1 MNGAFLRSGLDWEN
15 HENPTGGGGVD
26 DFISWVAAGLQICS
40 DDARPP
46 QPLRN
51 VRTMNRDR
59 RYQKHVLAGV
69 AFGTLAL
76 GGPAAA
82 ADMTLNKNLALKA
95 PVYKA
100 VYDWTGFY
108 IGAHSG
114 YGGGKSNAV
123 LSDPVIT
130 TTDNRFGGIIG
141 GVQAGYNVRLPSGL
155 LLGVEADMTFPSY
168 LLSNFTTS
176 SLTTARSGISE
187 QWDYTG
193 TARGRIGYTSGP
205 WLAYATGG
213 LAWAGERFLNTPAIG
228 DDEKHINLRLG
239 WAAGAG
245 VEYAFAPHWSV
256 RLEYLYSQFDRANVR
271 FPSGIQYNSSLDFQQ
286 IRIGLNRKVDWPG
299 SPGWT
304 PKTALTDAESDRW
317 EIHGQTTYLPQGYP
331 SFRAPYSGPNSL
343 TPAAQAQAT
352 WSNSLFLNAR
362 LWEGGEVYYNPELLQ
377 GFGLNDTVGAAG
389 FPSGEAQKSNFP
401 YPHYNTSRLF
411 LRQTFGF
418 GGEQEELASGPTQL
432 GGKVDVSRLTVQAGK
447 FSVVDVFD
455 GNAYAK
461 DTRKDFMNW
470 SIWAP
475 GAFDY
480 TADKLGLTYG
490 ATAELNQKQWALRGG
505 YFLIDSESNS
515 NNFDTRV
522 FQRGQYVVE
531 LETRYQLFSQPGKLR
546 TIAWL
551 TSANS
556 GSYRDTL
563 NNPAFNLDIS
573 QTRMGRIK
581 YGYVINLE
589 QAVTDDIGLFGR
601 WSWNDGKT
609 EIMAFTDIDASLSL
623 GTSIKGTKW
632 GRPDDVIGLG
642 GAINA
647 LSRDHRD
654 FIAAGGLGVLIG
666 DGALNYRKERILE
679 TYYAYAL
686 TKQLTLT
693 ADYQLITNPAYNAD
707 RGPVHVFSGRFHG
720 EF

>member
-1 MNGAFLRSGLDWEN
+1 MTLFLGWRLAFKSAVMGRDCRS
-15 HENPTGGGGVD
+15 
-26 DFISWVAAGLQICS
+26 
-40 DDARPP
+40 
-46 QPLRN
+46 PLRN
-51 VRTMNRDR
+51 GRPMNRDR

-69 AFGTLAL
+69 ALGALTL
-76 GGPAAA
+76 GGPASA
-82 ADMTLNKNLALKA
+82 ADMALKA

-108 IGAHSG
+108 IGAHTG

-123 LSDPVIT
+123 LSDPAIAT
-130 TTDNRFGGIIG
+130 SDNRFGGIIG

-155 LLGVEADMTFPSY
+155 LLGVEADITFPSY
-168 LLSNFTTS
+168 LLSNFTAS
-176 SLTTARSGISE
+176 SLTTARSGMSE

-193 TARGRIGYTSGP
+193 TARGRIGYASGP

-213 LAWAGERFLNTPAIG
+213 LAWMGERFLNTPAVG
-228 DDEKHINLRLG
+228 DDEKHINVRLG

-256 RLEYLYSQFDRANVR
+256 KLEYLYSQFDRANVH
-271 FPSGIQYNSSLDFQQ
+271 FPSGTQYNSSLDFQQ

-304 PKTALTDAESDRW
+304 PKTALTDTESDRW
-317 EIHGQTTYLPQGYP
+317 EIHGQTTFIGQGYP

-343 TPAAQAQAT
+343 TPASQAQQT
-352 WSNSLFLNAR
+352 WSNSLYLNAR
-362 LWEGGEVYYNPELLQ
+362 LWQGGEVYYNPELLQ

-389 FPSGEAQKSNFP
+389 FPNGEAQKSNFP

-411 LRQTFGF
+411 LRQTFGL
-418 GGEQEELASGPTQL
+418 GGEQEELASSSLQL
-432 GGKVDVSRLTVQAGK
+432 ASKVDVSRLTLQAGK
-447 FSVVDVFD
+447 FSVTDVFD
-455 GNAYAK
+455 GNAYAR
-461 DTRKDFMNW
+461 DPRKDFMNW
-470 SIWAP
+470 SLWSS

-480 TADKLGLTYG
+480 AADKLGLGYG
-490 ATAELNQKQWALRGG
+490 VTAELNQKQWALRTG
-505 YFLIDSESNS
+505 YFLMDAVSNS
-515 NNFDTRV
+515 NSFDTKV
-522 FQRGQYVVE
+522 PQRGEYVVE

-546 TIAWL
+546 TIAWIN
-551 TSANS
+551 SANS

-563 NNPAFNLDIS
+563 NNPALNLDIS

-581 YGYVINLE
+581 YGYVVNLE

-601 WSWNDGKT
+601 WSWNDGRN
-609 EIMAFTDIDASLSL
+609 EIMAFTDIDSSLAM
-623 GTSIKGTKW
+623 GTAIKGTKW
-632 GRPDDVIGLG
+632 GRPDDVIGIG
-642 GAINA
+642 GAING

-654 FIAAGGLGVLIG
+654 FIAAGGLGPLIG
-666 DGALNYRKERILE
+666 DGALNYRRERVLE
-679 TYYAYAL
+679 SYYALAL
-686 TKQLTLT
+686 NKAFTFT